1 MRRKLLALLPIVALA
16 NEGKGQG
23 RFLISFDF
31 FFKFFERKHAQSDVY
46 SLDLGFTAFDPG

>member
-1 MRRKLLALLPIVALA
+1 MRRKLLALLPLVALA

-23 RFLISFDF
+23 RFLKSFDF